1 MPFITWCPPQWP
13 ASWID
18 SMQRI
23 LSQADFV
30 SVLGLFRY
38 STAAAELLKAMQPF
52 GRMEKDDD

>member
-1 MPFITWCPPQWP
+1 
-13 ASWID
+13 
-18 SMQRI
+18 MQRI